1 MKSQKKRSAQ
11 LCQLILIR
19 NNHNSFAVM
28 SKDVRRLFAAQ
39 KAAKA
44 GSPSLAASAKKVT
57 HPLAKYDPNTMR
69 LSCAICGPTV
79 PIKSDSLWNA
89 HLVSKAHQEA
99 VAKLRAVKEQMQKRE
114 LAEAERAKLQQ
125 QQQQQAGV
133 KRKASGGGGG
143 GSLGGLVAYDDSE
156 SESEEEEESAEPKRP
171 KIEVQDQSEPVE
183 MNDSE
188 DEDVTAGLPA
198 GFFDSSTA
206 EAQENTEPETE
217 GSPAAEGDME
227 GVLPAGF
234 FDDPEEDARIR
245 SEVGGATADLQQRQ
259 LDAEFKALQAELAK
273 TTETQDQPLQPRA
286 PGQESASQQST
297 SVNADQTPFDAQ
309 EEPEDEELEESVLAR
324 TEEEYQLF
332 VEMQERL
339 EALRM
344 KKERIAQ
351 GSAPTGAPTIP
362 KPKAKSSK
370 QKSILDVVREQ
381 EQARK
386 EKERQA
392 AAAFAK
398 LKDSVDSRMAS
409 DDDDEEDSEDDEDIE
424 AMMDWRARRV

>member
-1 MKSQKKRSAQ
+1 
-11 LCQLILIR
+11 
-19 NNHNSFAVM
+19 M

-44 GSPSLAASAKKVT
+44 GLPSLAASTKKVT
-57 HPLAKYDPNTMR
+57 HPLAKYDPKTMR
-69 LSCAICGPTV
+69 LSCAICGPAV

-99 VAKLRAVKEQMQKRE
+99 VAKLRAVKEKMQKRE
-114 LAEAERAKLQQ
+114 LAEAERVKLQQ

-133 KRKASGGGGG
+133 KRKSGGGGG
-143 GSLGGLVAYDDSE
+143 GGGLGGLVAYDDSE
-156 SESEEEEESAEPKRP
+156 SESEEEESAAEPKRA
-171 KIEVQDQSEPVE
+171 KIEEQNQQPESVE
-183 MNDSE
+183 MIDSE
-188 DEDVTAGLPA
+188 DEKDVTAGLPA
-198 GFFDSSTA
+198 GFFDSSSGVIVQESADSEA
-206 EAQENTEPETE
+206 EEP
-217 GSPAAEGDME
+217 PAEGDME

-245 SEVGGATADLQQRQ
+245 AEVGGATADLQQRQ

-273 TTETQDQPLQPRA
+273 TTETQEQP
-286 PGQESASQQST
+286 SQQRSSSQKSGST
-297 SVNADQTPFDAQ
+297 QQNTAANADQTPYDAQ
-309 EEPEDEELEESVLAR
+309 EELEDEELEESVLAR
-324 TEEEYQLF
+324 IEEEYQLF

-344 KKERIAQ
+344 KKERITAQ
-351 GSAPTGAPTIP
+351 GSAPPPMTSTTIP

-381 EQARK
+381 EQVRK

-398 LKDSVDSRMAS
+398 LKGSDDSKMAS
-409 DDDDEEDSEDDEDIE
+409 DDGDEEDSEDDEDIE
-424 AMMDWRARRV
+424 AMMDWRAKRV

>member
-1 MKSQKKRSAQ
+1 
-11 LCQLILIR
+11 
-19 NNHNSFAVM
+19 M

-44 GSPSLAASAKKVT
+44 GSPSLAASAKNVT
-57 HPLAKYDPNTMR
+57 HPLAKYDSKTMR
-69 LSCAICGPTV
+69 LSCAICGPAV

-89 HLVSKAHQEA
+89 HLVSKAHQES
-99 VAKLRAVKEQMQKRE
+99 VSKLRAVKEQMQKRE

-133 KRKASGGGGG
+133 KRKAGGGGG
-143 GSLGGLVAYDDSE
+143 GGGGLGGLVAYDDSE
-156 SESEEEEESAEPKRP
+156 SESEEEEESAAEPKRP
-171 KIEVQDQSEPVE
+171 KIDEQNQQPEPVV

-188 DEDVTAGLPA
+188 DEEDVTAGLPA
-198 GFFDSSTA
+198 GFFDSASRA
-206 EAQENTEPETE
+206 EEQESAEPEAE
-217 GSPAAEGDME
+217 ESPSEGDME

-245 SEVGGATADLQQRQ
+245 AEVGGATADLQQRQ

-273 TTETQDQPLQPRA
+273 TSETQDQPPQQRA
-286 PGQESASQQST
+286 PDQESRSAQQHT
-297 SVNADQTPFDAQ
+297 SANADQTPYDAQ

-324 TEEEYQLF
+324 IEEEYQLF

-344 KKERIAQ
+344 KKERIIAQ
-351 GSAPTGAPTIP
+351 GSVPTPTALSTIP
-362 KPKAKSSK
+362 KSKAKSSK

-398 LKDSVDSRMAS
+398 LKGSNDSKMAS
-409 DDDDEEDSEDDEDIE
+409 DDEDVEESEDDEDIE

>member
-1 MKSQKKRSAQ
+1 
-11 LCQLILIR
+11 
-19 NNHNSFAVM
+19 M

-44 GSPSLAASAKKVT
+44 GSSSLAASAKKVT

-69 LSCAICGPTV
+69 LSCAICGPAA

-133 KRKASGGGGG
+133 KRKAGSGGGGG
-143 GSLGGLVAYDDSE
+143 GLGGLVAYDDSE
-156 SESEEEEESAEPKRP
+156 SESDEEEEGAEPKRP
-171 KIEVQDQSEPVE
+171 KIEEQDQSEPVE

-188 DEDVTAGLPA
+188 GEEDVTAGLPA
-198 GFFDSSTA
+198 GFFDSSIA
-206 EAQENTEPETE
+206 EAHESTEPETE
-217 GSPAAEGDME
+217 ESPAAEGDME

-273 TTETQDQPLQPRA
+273 TTETQDQPSQPRE

-351 GSAPTGAPTIP
+351 GSSPTVAPTIP

-398 LKDSVDSRMAS
+398 LKGSVDSRMAS
-409 DDDDEEDSEDDEDIE
+409 DDDDEDDSEDDEDIE

>member
-1 MKSQKKRSAQ
+1 
-11 LCQLILIR
+11 
-19 NNHNSFAVM
+19 M

-57 HPLAKYDPNTMR
+57 HPLAKYDPKTMR
-69 LSCAICGPTV
+69 LSCAICGPAV

-125 QQQQQAGV
+125 QQQQQIGV
-133 KRKASGGGGG
+133 KRKAGGSGGGGG
-143 GSLGGLVAYDDSE
+143 GLGGLVAYDDSE
-156 SESEEEEESAEPKRP
+156 SESEEEEESAAEPKRA
-171 KIEVQDQSEPVE
+171 KIEEQDQQPEPVE
-183 MNDSE
+183 MIDSE
-188 DEDVTAGLPA
+188 DEEDVTAGLPA
-198 GFFDSSTA
+198 GFFDSSSGVV
-206 EAQENTEPETE
+206 AQESADPEAEEP
-217 GSPAAEGDME
+217 PAEGDME

-245 SEVGGATADLQQRQ
+245 AEVGGATADLQQRQ

-273 TTETQDQPLQPRA
+273 TTETQDQPSQQRES
-286 PGQESASQQST
+286 GQEFGSAQQNT
-297 SVNADQTPFDAQ
+297 VANADQTPYDAQ
-309 EEPEDEELEESVLAR
+309 KEPEDEELEESVLAR
-324 TEEEYQLF
+324 IEEEYQLF

-344 KKERIAQ
+344 KKERITAQ
-351 GSAPTGAPTIP
+351 GSAPTPTTPTTIP

-398 LKDSVDSRMAS
+398 LKGSDDSKMAS

-424 AMMDWRARRV
+424 AMMDWRAKRV

>member
-1 MKSQKKRSAQ
+1 
-11 LCQLILIR
+11 
-19 NNHNSFAVM
+19 M

-44 GSPSLAASAKKVT
+44 GSSSLSASAKKVT

-69 LSCAICGPTV
+69 LSCAICGPSA

-125 QQQQQAGV
+125 QQQQQQQQQAGV
-133 KRKASGGGGG
+133 KRKAGGGGG
-143 GSLGGLVAYDDSE
+143 GGGLGGLVAYDDSE

-171 KIEVQDQSEPVE
+171 KIEEQDQSEPVE

-188 DEDVTAGLPA
+188 DEEDVTAGLPA
-198 GFFDSSTA
+198 GFFDSSIA
-206 EAQENTEPETE
+206 EAQESTEPETE
-217 GSPAAEGDME
+217 ESPAAEGDME

-273 TTETQDQPLQPRA
+273 TTETQDQPLQPRV

-351 GSAPTGAPTIP
+351 GSAPIVAPTIP

-398 LKDSVDSRMAS
+398 LKGSVDSKMAS